1 MKTLQEVYDIID
13 YNNEEAH
20 QQAWDIWV
28 SADELMESED
38 EADWETAEEIR
49 EEASQEQ
56 ASYFRD
62 LYYMLDEED
71 QESIKHWLKQ
81 DEDFK
86 ESFSMYFGE
95 EQFAEEF
102 DNG

>member
-13 YNNEEAH
+13 TINEDAH
-20 QQAWDIWV
+20 QQAWDTWV
-28 SADELMESED
+28 SADELMESNE

-49 EEASQEQ
+49 EDASMEQ

-62 LYYMLDEED
+62 MYYELDEID
-71 QESIKHWLKQ
+71 QDSIKYWLKE
-81 DEDFK
+81 DDDFK

-95 EQFAEEF
+95 SQFDEEF
-102 DNG
+102 DDD